1 MKILLN
7 HRKTLVKN
15 IKLNM
20 NKVILYILPLLALFI
35 GCKNDSN
42 LKIEEERKLI
52 IQAGSG
58 EKGLEDFKYYSDSTY
73 TFYLKSIDFDY
84 EKVEKFKGSCYLKND
99 TLYFT
104 PFEFKPTKSEKA
116 ILKNNFIEFIGKYS
130 SYRLEIK
137 KNNTNIKSK
146 LNFKKIKD
154 FAVFTYYPESE
165 KSNYKLYD
173 LNQSELEKAN
183 KILEKCFEE
192 NKSKLRN
199 STEYVKQC
207 VAVKNANNEIEVWI
221 SCYCKNSFNKNGYKF
236 YQIEMNDGGNCNVLI
251 KINITKET
259 ISELAIA
266 GLA

>member
-1 MKILLN
+1 
-7 HRKTLVKN
+7 
-15 IKLNM
+15 M
-20 NKVILYILPLLALFI
+20 NKGLLYILLFFTFLI

-42 LKIEEERKLI
+42 LKTQEKRELI
-52 IQAGSG
+52 IEAGSG
-58 EKGLEDFKYYSDSTY
+58 EKGSEDFKYYSDSTY
-73 TFYLKSIDFDY
+73 TFYLKSIEFDY
-84 EKVEKFKGSCYLKND
+84 EKVEKFRGSCHLKND

-137 KNNTNIKSK
+137 KNNTKIKSK
-146 LNFKKIKD
+146 LNFKKIRD

-165 KSNYKLYD
+165 KSNYKPYD

-236 YQIEMNDGGNCNVLI
+236 YQIEMNDGGNCNILI